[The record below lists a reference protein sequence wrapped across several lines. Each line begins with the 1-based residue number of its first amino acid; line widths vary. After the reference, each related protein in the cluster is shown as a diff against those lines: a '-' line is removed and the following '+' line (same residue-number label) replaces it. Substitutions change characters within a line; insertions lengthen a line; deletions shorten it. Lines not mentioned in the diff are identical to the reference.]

1 MEIQVKPFVPKPGV
15 KCMVLRITDIQLHT
29 SPKRP
34 TLSLGQKILNAFK
47 TGLPG
52 RFYGK
57 MEKPTPVD
65 TDHENNRF
73 SVSMALQKDKKLL
86 EAVEYYEKQGYK
98 VVVELPRSGIP
109 IYMGEDTKEF
119 INSKNGKRLL
129 RGLDKE
135 KAKE

>member
-29 SPKRP
+29 SPKRA
-34 TLSLGQKILNAFK
+34 TVSIGQKIMDAFR
-47 TGLPG
+47 TGFRG

-57 MEKPTPVD
+57 MEKPAPTD
-65 TDHENNRF
+65 THPDDNRLAI
-73 SVSMALQKDKKLL
+73 SMMLQKDKKLI
-86 EAVEYYEKQGYK
+86 EAVAYYEKQGFK
-98 VVVELPRSGIP
+98 VLIELPKSIP
-109 IYMGEDTKEF
+109 IYMGEDTKKF
-119 INSKNGKRLL
+119 IHSKNGKRLL